1 VSARESFAVE
11 LINLLKVAPTLPY
24 KHRMASVP
32 LPDCCQVIDSEG
44 VFQED
49 GLNRFVQQ
57 NGVIDA
63 RTNYQVV
70 AIMGPQSS
78 GKSTLMNHVV
88 SLDTFRQLLSLY
100 LLQLGAGWDDS
111 LQQACSQTE
120 LLAGPL
126 PCCQALPV
134 VPAVWDGVSGDGRHD
149 WQAADHQGC
158 VAGQGTQD

>member
-1 VSARESFAVE
+1 
-11 LINLLKVAPTLPY
+11 
-24 KHRMASVP
+24 MASGP
-32 LPDCCQVIDSEG
+32 SPHCCQVIDSEG

-88 SLDTFRQLLSLY
+88 SADTYRQLQMLCLC
-100 LLQLGAGWDDS
+100 QGCRLGTLHAVKQCAQMIS
-111 LQQACSQTE
+111 A
-120 LLAGPL
+120 
-126 PCCQALPV
+126 CCQALPM
-134 VPAVWDGVSGDGRHD
+134 PFLPTVWDSIPGDGCHD

-158 VAGQGTQD
+158 VAGQGTKD